1 MKKLITIILVFSSLS
16 ASFAQTAKE
25 KEMVVMVNQVR
36 TNPKSFIPVVEEY
49 IKNVESGNNVTG
61 SKIKMTITSNPK
73 MIAEAKALIVFL
85 NTVKPVDSLKT
96 SSVLYPITKSHVEYL
111 DSIKSLS
118 HTGRNGQTLAD
129 RTKST
134 GLTCGENVTTGGDVK
149 LAMLFL
155 LIDYNATVKGHRNNI
170 FNAKYTKIAVAN
182 SNGYWV
188 QDFAF

>member
-1 MKKLITIILVFSSLS
+1 MKKLATIILVICSVSV
-16 ASFAQTAKE
+16 SFAQTAKE
-25 KEMVVMVNQVR
+25 TEMVALINQVR
-36 TNPKSFIPVVEEY
+36 TNPKSFVPVVEEF
-49 IKNVESGNNVTG
+49 IKNGGNATRFAT
-61 SKIKMTITSNPK
+61 KANPK

-96 SSVLYPITKSHVEYL
+96 SSVLYPIAKAHVNYL
-111 DSIKSLS
+111 DSTKMVS
-118 HTGRNGQTLAD
+118 HIGRNGQTLAD

-134 GLTCGENVTTGGDVK
+134 GLLVGENATTGGDVK

-170 FNAKYTKIAVAN
+170 FNPKYTKVAAAN
-182 SNGYWV
+182 SGGYWV